1 MQKKFDINEEIKAKE
16 VRVVNDEGGQL
27 GIINL
32 ADAIKLAKEKSL
44 DLVEVSKNST
54 PPVCRIMDYGKFKYE
69 QNKKDQIA
77 KKKQVIIH
85 TKEIKFR
92 PNTDDHDYNF
102 KLKNIIS
109 FLKEGNKVKLTISFK
124 GREII
129 HTDLGVKVLLRVI
142 EDIKDIGVPESP
154 IKPDAKKT
162 FSTIVIPVKNPLPRP
177 QAKVIE

>member
-1 MQKKFDINEEIKAKE
+1 M
-16 VRVVNDEGGQL
+16 
-27 GIINL
+27 NL

-44 DLVEVSKNST
+44 DLVEVSKNAT

-69 QNKKDQIA
+69 QNKKDQLA

-129 HTDLGVKVLLRVI
+129 HTELGVKVLQRVI
-142 EDIKDIGVPESP
+142 EDIKDVGVPESS

-162 FSTIVIPVKNPLPRP
+162 FSAIVIPVKNPSPRS
-177 QAKVIE
+177 QAKVPE

>member
-1 MQKKFDINEEIKAKE
+1 
-16 VRVVNDEGGQL
+16 
-27 GIINL
+27 
-32 ADAIKLAKEKSL
+32 
-44 DLVEVSKNST
+44 
-54 PPVCRIMDYGKFKYE
+54 MDYGKFKYE

-129 HTDLGVKVLLRVI
+129 HTDLGVKVLQRVI

-154 IKPDAKKT
+154 IKPDARKT
-162 FSTIVIPVKNPLPRP
+162 FSTIVIPVKNPSSPLRLR
-177 QAKVIE
+177 